1 MYVLQTPPSKLTT
14 VDKTIYKDRNSIFI
28 GLVQRVII
36 MKKHERMRSSIEFR
50 CPYSFIQ
57 KVDEYVE
64 QGRFSNDSEAYRA
77 LIQRGMQVED
87 ILIIKN
93 DPQRNSEFESKMK
106 SILKF
111 ENLEQNLETCSETE
125 LRAIKD
131 LTDIILNKKLHQSLL
146 QIRES

>member
-1 MYVLQTPPSKLTT
+1 
-14 VDKTIYKDRNSIFI
+14 
-28 GLVQRVII
+28 

-50 CPYSFIQ
+50 CPHSLIE
-57 KVDEYVE
+57 KVEGYVDS
-64 QGRFSNDSEAYRA
+64 GRFANDSEAYRS

-93 DPQRNSEFESKMK
+93 DPERSQEFEAKMK
-106 SILKF
+106 SLLKF
-111 ENLEQNLETCSETE
+111 DNLEQTLETCSETE

-146 QIRES
+146 HVKES